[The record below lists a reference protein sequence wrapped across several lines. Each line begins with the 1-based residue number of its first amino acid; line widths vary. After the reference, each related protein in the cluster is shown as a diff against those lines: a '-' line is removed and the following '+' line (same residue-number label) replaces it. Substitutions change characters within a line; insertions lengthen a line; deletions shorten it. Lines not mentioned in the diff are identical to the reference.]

1 MSLQQRST
9 QFQQPSGH
17 SLFSRAGGR
26 PPSPAPAASAAADPL
41 PLASHAQANSESSL
55 ECGDSRDTSCNNVAS
70 TSQSGRRGA
79 HDEEHSTNG
88 HTLPSRE
95 SAAPD
100 TVMSHG
106 DAGNDDFDAANVSAE
121 GAQQADGFS
130 ELGARAAYLAYLRD
144 QLADLGEDQSVEDLV
159 LDSIWQLDA
168 QTHAGHPEQKQLV
181 KEWQQLVRDPFAL
194 LMHLLAFV
202 QCPQDSTDPDR
213 GATVSAVSA
222 AAAAGDRV
230 KAFQASR

>member
-1 MSLQQRST
+1 M
-9 QFQQPSGH
+9 
-17 SLFSRAGGR
+17 
-26 PPSPAPAASAAADPL
+26 
-41 PLASHAQANSESSL
+41 
-55 ECGDSRDTSCNNVAS
+55 SCNNVAS

-79 HDEEHSTNG
+79 HDEEHSTDG

-95 SAAPD
+95 SAATAPD

-106 DAGNDDFDAANVSAE
+106 DAGSDDFNAANVSAE

-130 ELGARAAYLAYLRD
+130 EIGARAAYLAYLRD